1 MAESQSLV
9 PVAAIV
15 DLILGFVTIALVR
28 RSSQKEWV
36 EKFAGLL
43 IGWILILKG
52 LEYTFTSVMETIV
65 ANEGLWIIDS
75 SNNLQDSFFRFAQR
89 TCKTISI
96 PVSYTHLTL
105 PTRS

>member
-52 LEYTFTSVMETIV
+52 
-65 ANEGLWIIDS
+65 
-75 SNNLQDSFFRFAQR
+75 
-89 TCKTISI
+89 
-96 PVSYTHLTL
+96 
-105 PTRS
+105 

>member
-36 EKFAGLL
+36 EKFAALL
-43 IGWILILKG
+43 LSLIH
-52 LEYTFTSVMETIV
+52 I
-65 ANEGLWIIDS
+65 
-75 SNNLQDSFFRFAQR
+75 
-89 TCKTISI
+89 
-96 PVSYTHLTL
+96 
-105 PTRS
+105 

>member
-36 EKFAGLL
+36 E
-43 IGWILILKG
+43 
-52 LEYTFTSVMETIV
+52 T
-65 ANEGLWIIDS
+65 
-75 SNNLQDSFFRFAQR
+75 
-89 TCKTISI
+89 
-96 PVSYTHLTL
+96 VSYTHLTL
-105 PTRS
+105 PTKRIV